1 MQTPKYYLAAQGRF
15 LFGDMIFMVESE
27 RLLKNYIFD
36 MNDKKQVAIK
46 KKVKHHKCKRKF
58 SVQLNSA

>member
-1 MQTPKYYLAAQGRF
+1 
-15 LFGDMIFMVESE
+15 MVESE
-27 RLLKNYIFD
+27 RLLKNYIFG